1 MADIKIV
8 MSVEDD
14 DVLKAIKN
22 TEKLEKEVK
31 NLEKGYKALDSAYNK
46 GKLSLLDYSKGV
58 NQLDTRIAK
67 LNKVLGSGSDAINKQ
82 ATALVQ
88 SKNKANKF
96 GMVAQQVGYQVG
108 DFFVQVQ
115 SGTSAL
121 VAFGQQGTQLAGL
134 LPGLAG
140 AVIGIGLAVSTMLLR
155 SFQEASGEAKT
166 LKEAI
171 EDVEN
176 SFDDYTD
183 AIDTIN
189 DLDIHNKFGQLAD
202 DMKTAADESK
212 RFAENMMFAGL
223 EQAASKLST
232 ASEGFSGIFERF
244 WDRWTD
250 VSGDVYTGM
259 SGTELSERKNVRDLG
274 LENAISTEAMNGF
287 TDGLKKAA
295 TSKDAKQSFKLIKDM
310 YTAVL
315 SSLSDEE
322 QMALPPKGQ
331 EFIESLKSQLQ
342 ILEKIVNVG
351 REASRKRMANYEAE
365 KTELREQI
373 LLLRTSI
380 DFKKESDTYIE
391 TARLN
396 KVAAYI
402 REQEE
407 LVKTNELTQAQADLL
422 IKQYEEL
429 TKLEIEE
436 KERIERA
443 KELTAEIKEA
453 GRAMKQLGSF
463 GTGID
468 KALTVALAQ
477 LNALKSGGDAGV
489 SGRVAGMRQDVE
501 TKTKA
506 ALDAGGDPYDILME
520 QDKALKNIDLLETT
534 LLKINA
540 LKAAQKGSSKETG
553 QQAVEALIR
562 EAKHKRDIVSLT
574 DEQARYE
581 QLLFKMQEDNA
592 KKRDPLNQKQ
602 LEQEAKKIHLTNEQ
616 TLAFERQKKA
626 QEDLANTI
634 GSAME
639 TSLMSMVD
647 GTKSVKDAFRDM
659 ALDIVKHLY
668 KVLVI
673 QQMINSF
680 GGAIGGP
687 IGNALSTYGQADGG
701 AWQGGSQ
708 IQAYADGGVVG
719 GPTLFPMAGGK
730 TGLMGEAGPEAIM
743 PLKRGANGKLG
754 VQMEGGGG
762 DNVVINQSFNF
773 QANGDDSVKKI
784 IAQAAPQIA
793 QMTKNSMLNDR
804 RRGGT
809 TKAVFG

>member
-82 ATALVQ
+82 ANALVQ

-171 EDVEN
+171 EGVEN

-223 EQAASKLST
+223 QQAASKLST

-295 TSKDAKQSFKLIKDM
+295 TSKDAKQSFKLVKDM

-322 QMALPPKGQ
+322 QMALPKAGQ
-331 EFIESLKSQLQ
+331 EFIESLESQLQ

-351 REASRKRMANYEAE
+351 REASRERMANYEAE
-365 KTELREQI
+365 KTELRERI

-380 DFKKESDTYIE
+380 DFTKESDTYIE

-407 LVKTNELTQAQADLL
+407 LVKTNKLTQAQADLL
-422 IKQYEEL
+422 IQQYEEL
-429 TKLEIEE
+429 TKLEIVEE
-436 KERIERA
+436 ERIERA
-443 KELTAEIKEA
+443 RELTAEIKEA
-453 GRAMKQLGSF
+453 GRAMNQLGSF

-520 QDKALKNIDLLETT
+520 QDKALENIDLLETT

-540 LKAAQKGSSKETG
+540 LKDAQKGSSKETDLKKLRSQLDLEDALLG
-553 QQAVEALIR
+553 KTKARQRVIQALGV
-562 EAKHKRDIVSLT
+562 KFV
-574 DEQARYE
+574 
-581 QLLFKMQEDNA
+581 EDNPKTVA
-592 KKRDPLNQKQ
+592 GLEAQITANENLLRIEEERKRMN
-602 LEQEAKKIHLTNEQ
+602 
-616 TLAFERQKKA
+616 
-626 QEDLANTI
+626 DLVTDSMEN
-634 GSAME
+634 GLMAMA
-639 TSLMSMVD
+639 D
-647 GTKSVKDAFRDM
+647 GTKTVSDAFRDM
-659 ALDIVKHLY
+659 AREIIAELY
-668 KVLVI
+668 RILVV
-673 QQMINSF
+673 QQMVNAAKSF
-680 GGAIGGP
+680 FGFP
-687 IGNALSTYGQADGG
+687 FADGG
-701 AWQGGSQ
+701 AFSGGSQ

-719 GPTLFPMAGGK
+719 SPTLFPMAGGK

>member
-8 MSVEDD
+8 MSVEDN

-22 TEKLEKEVK
+22 TDKLEKEVK
-31 NLEKGYKALDSAYNK
+31 SLEKSYKTLDSAYNK

-58 NQLDTRIAK
+58 NQLDARIAK

-171 EDVEN
+171 EDVEK
-176 SFDDYTD
+176 SFGDYTD

-189 DLDIHNKFGQLAD
+189 DLDIQNKFGQLAD

-232 ASEGFSGIFERF
+232 ASEGFSAIFEQF

-259 SGTELSERKNVRDLG
+259 SGSELSERKNIRQLG
-274 LENAISTEAMNGF
+274 LENAISTAAMNGF

-322 QMALPPKGQ
+322 QMALPKEGK
-331 EFIESLKSQLQ
+331 EFIESLKSQLE

-351 REASRKRMANYEAE
+351 REAARQKMANYKAE
-365 KTELREQI
+365 NTELREQI
-373 LLLRTSI
+373 LLLNTSI
-380 DFKKESDTYIE
+380 DFGKESDTYIE
-391 TARLN
+391 TARAN

-402 REQEE
+402 REQQE
-407 LVKTNELTQAQADLL
+407 LVKTNKLTRDQADLL
-422 IKQYEEL
+422 IEQYEEL
-429 TKLEIEE
+429 TRLEIIED
-436 KERIERA
+436 ERIERA
-443 KELTAEIKEA
+443 KELTASIKEA

-477 LNALKSGGDAGV
+477 LDALKSGGDAGV

-501 TKTKA
+501 TKTKS
-506 ALDAGGDPYDILME
+506 ALAAGGDPYDILME
-520 QDKALKNIDLLETT
+520 QDKALENIDLLETT
-534 LLKINA
+534 LLKVNA

-553 QQAVEALIR
+553 RQAVEALIR

-574 DEQARYE
+574 DEQTRYE
-581 QLLFKMQEDNA
+581 GLLFKMQEDNA
-592 KKRDPLNQKQ
+592 KKRSPLNEQQ
-602 LEQEAKKIHLTNEQ
+602 LQQEARKIHLINEQ
-616 TLAFERQKKA
+616 TVVLEKQKKA
-626 QEDLANTI
+626 QEDLADTI
-634 GSAME
+634 GSSMEDAM
-639 TSLMSMVD
+639 MSMVD

-659 ALDIVKHLY
+659 AREIIAELYRILVVQQIVNAAKTA
-668 KVLVI
+668 
-673 QQMINSF
+673 MGF
-680 GGAIGGP
+680 GFF
-687 IGNALSTYGQADGG
+687 ADGG
-701 AWQGGSQ
+701 AFSGGSQ
-708 IQAYADGGVVG
+708 IQAYANGGVVG
-719 GPTLFPMAGGK
+719 GPTMFPMAGGK

-754 VQMEGGGG
+754 VQMEGGTGQ
-762 DNVVINQSFNF
+762 NVVINQSFNF

-793 QMTKNSMLNDR
+793 QMTKKSMLDDR
-804 RRGGT
+804 RRGGQM
-809 TKAVFG
+809 KATFG

>member
-8 MSVEDD
+8 MSVEDN

-31 NLEKGYKALDSAYNK
+31 SLEKSYKTLDSAYNK

-171 EDVEN
+171 EDVEK

-250 VSGDVYTGM
+250 TSGDVYTGM
-259 SGTELSERKNVRDLG
+259 SGTELSERKNIRDLG

-322 QMALPPKGQ
+322 QMALPKAGQ

-351 REASRKRMANYEAE
+351 REAARERMANYEAE

-380 DFKKESDTYIE
+380 DFTKESDTYIE

-407 LVKTNELTQAQADLL
+407 LVKTNKLTQAQADIL

-429 TKLEIEE
+429 TKLEIVEE
-436 KERIERA
+436 ERIERA

-534 LLKINA
+534 LLKVNA

-562 EAKHKRDIVSLT
+562 EAKQKRDIVFLT
-574 DEQARYE
+574 DKQTRYE
-581 QLLFKMQEDNA
+581 ELLFKMQEDNA
-592 KKRDPLNQKQ
+592 KKRNPLNEQQ
-602 LEQEAKKIHLTNEQ
+602 LQQEAKKIHLINEQ
-616 TLAFERQKKA
+616 TVELEKQK
-626 QEDLANTI
+626 DLI
-634 GSAME
+634 GFVADSMGD
-639 TSLMSMVD
+639 SFMSMVD
-647 GTKSVKDAFRDM
+647 GTKSVKDAFREM
-659 ALDIVKHLY
+659 ASDIVRELY
-668 KVLVI
+668 RVLVV
-673 QQMINSF
+673 QQMVNKAKTF
-680 GGAIGGP
+680 MGGFF
-687 IGNALSTYGQADGG
+687 ADGG
-701 AWQGGSQ
+701 AFSGGSQ

-719 GPTLFPMAGGK
+719 SPTYFGMSGGK
-730 TGLMGEAGPEAIM
+730 TGLMGEAGPEAIL

-754 VQMEGGGG
+754 VQVEGNGGG
-762 DNVVINQSFNF
+762 VTINQNINISTGV
-773 QANGDDSVKKI
+773 QQTVRTEIKSLM
-784 IAQAAPQIA
+784 PQIA
-793 QMTKNSMLNDR
+793 EQSKAAVLDAK
-804 RRGGT
+804 RRGGSYGS
-809 TKAVFG
+809 KF

>member
-31 NLEKGYKALDSAYNK
+31 SLEKSYKTLDSAYNK

-171 EDVEN
+171 EGVEK

-259 SGTELSERKNVRDLG
+259 SGTELSERKNIRDLG

-322 QMALPPKGQ
+322 QMALPKAGQ

-351 REASRKRMANYEAE
+351 REAARERMANFKAE
-365 KTELREQI
+365 NTELREQI
-373 LLLRTSI
+373 LLLNTSI
-380 DFKKESDTYIE
+380 DFGKESDTYIE

-402 REQEE
+402 REQQE
-407 LVKTNELTQAQADLL
+407 LVKTNKLTQDQADLL

-429 TKLEIEE
+429 TKLEIVEE
-436 KERIERA
+436 ERIERA

-574 DEQARYE
+574 DEQTRYE
-581 QLLFKMQEDNA
+581 ELLFKMQEDNA
-592 KKRDPLNQKQ
+592 KKRNPLNEQQ
-602 LEQEAKKIHLTNEQ
+602 LQQEAKKIHLINEQ
-616 TLAFERQKKA
+616 TVELEKQKKA

-639 TSLMSMVD
+639 DSLMSMVD

-659 ALDIVKHLY
+659 AADIVRHLY
-668 KVLVI
+668 KVLVV

-680 GGAIGGP
+680 GGMLSGSSNPILKTLGG
-687 IGNALSTYGQADGG
+687 GLESYGSADGG
-701 AWQGGSQ
+701 GYTGNGPRSGGLDGKGGFMMMMHPRETVIDHTKGQSGGQVVVNQTINVTTGVQQTVRAEIMGLMPQ
-708 IQAYADGGVVG
+708 IQ
-719 GPTLFPMAGGK
+719 
-730 TGLMGEAGPEAIM
+730 EAS
-743 PLKRGANGKLG
+743 K
-754 VQMEGGGG
+754 
-762 DNVVINQSFNF
+762 
-773 QANGDDSVKKI
+773 
-784 IAQAAPQIA
+784 AAVLDA
-793 QMTKNSMLNDR
+793 K
-804 RRGGT
+804 RRGGSF
-809 TKAVFG
+809 AGAF